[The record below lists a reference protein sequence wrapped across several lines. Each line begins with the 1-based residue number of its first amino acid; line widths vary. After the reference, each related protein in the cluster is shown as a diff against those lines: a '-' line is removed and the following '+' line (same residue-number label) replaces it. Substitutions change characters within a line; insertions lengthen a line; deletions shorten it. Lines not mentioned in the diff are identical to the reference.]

1 MAVQNNKVI
10 TMFIVA
16 IIVIASVAAIALYN
30 NDKNADGTTV
40 TDMRGR
46 TVTVPNDVDKVVCL
60 SAGSL
65 RFVEYM
71 GAVDMVVGIDN
82 DDSSVNARYYKATY
96 RIAHDVTGI
105 TNVGSEDSFIEIIKT
120 GAQLIISSKTDKE
133 TLDSLQDKTGI
144 PVIGINAEGSNTVGG
159 EVFNKNIELLGK
171 VLGKEDRA
179 RELIDGVASMVSE
192 IEGMRDSSKTLGDV
206 TCYIGGMFY
215 YKEGGLYRTSGNFEP
230 FTLVGVTNVMP
241 DNNNGNPYTTD
252 NKELVKADPEY
263 IFIDSMTADST
274 SKQTFDG
281 ERSILEGIT
290 AVKDGNIYSLYVEKY
305 YGTNWES
312 ELMNAYYIG
321 NLLDPTAFDYDVKE
335 KMGAVLRLFYIGSDI
350 TLDDLVEKQ
359 GSGVGKLDW

>member
-1 MAVQNNKVI
+1 MTVERRKIV
-10 TMFIVA
+10 TLIVA
-16 IIVIASVAAIALYN
+16 IILAVPAAAIIFYN
-30 NDKNADGTTV
+30 NDGSVEGITV
-40 TDMRGR
+40 TDMRDR
-46 TVTVPNDVDKVVCL
+46 TVTVPNDVDRIVCL

-65 RFVEYM
+65 RFVEYL

-82 DDSSVNARYYKATY
+82 DDGSVNARYYKATY

-105 TNVGSEDSFIEIIKT
+105 KNVGSEDNFNDIIGT
-120 GAQLIISSKTDKE
+120 NAQLIISSKTDKE

-159 EVFNKNIELLGK
+159 DVFNRNIELLGK
-171 VLGKEDRA
+171 VLGKESRA
-179 RELIDGVASMVSE
+179 KELIDGVASMVSE
-192 IEGMRDSSKTLGDV
+192 IEGMRDSSKTLADM

-241 DNNNGNPYTTD
+241 DKNNGNPYTTD
-252 NKELVKADPEY
+252 NKELVKADPRY

-274 SKQTFDG
+274 SKQTFDE
-281 ERSILEGIT
+281 ERGILGGIA
-290 AVKDGNIYSLYVEKY
+290 AVKDGNIYSLFVEKY

-321 NLLDPTAFDYDVKE
+321 NLLDPTTFDYDVKE
-335 KMGAVLRLFYIGSDI
+335 KMGAVLKLFYIGSDM